1 MTSRVAWRLP
11 GVFGSG
17 RMTRGRAR
25 VPSEDGLGY
34 PARTGSG
41 TQRGRARVP
50 SEDGLGYPAR
60 TGSGTQRGR
69 ARVPREDGL
78 EYPER
83 MGSGTRTGWQAGIV
97 SASSGSV
104 ASAVGLGFVI
114 STSGSSVVGV
124 GFHPS
129 FETEQNFNTSG
140 YPASQLGY
148 PVSQLGYPASQLG
161 YPSPVTS
168 GYPNP
173 VVLGYPSPVTLG
185 YPSPVT
191 SGYPSPVTSGYPS
204 SVALGYPSP
213 SPRGYPN
220 QSSQGTR
227 AQSSWGTRAQSPR
240 GTRAQ
245 SPRGTRAQLPWGT
258 RAHHLGG
265 TRTSHL
271 RVPEPSRPGV
281 PEPSHLGVPEPISS
295 VPRLGLCITPSSCPD
310 PNTPVVTR
318 QPPSYPRRSHQSP
331 RAGGGNPNPPNAQNP
346 QANPTISAT
355 LAELKDMMVQLQ
367 KKTDDQEKTNKT
379 LAQQIEEVASRG
391 QHKTTR
397 FQTRPLRARRDIP
410 GINPTRLFTTPT
422 DGTRTVARA
431 EPARRENQDDPAE
444 PNAADQTNE
453 PGNPHCEQPRAGVNF
468 AEQTDIT
475 DDEEIEE
482 NIRWAEESERE
493 RELGEIR
500 ASLAK
505 AEADMKLVKSQ
516 MHSVSSS
523 APNIDRIFEE
533 SRNTPF
539 TKRISE
545 ATISDLGKFKIESY
559 NGTTDPKGHIKSF
572 VISVARAR
580 FKPGEKDAGLC
591 LLFVEHL
598 KGPALDWFSRLDR
611 NSIDSFDELS
621 TLFLKQYSVLI
632 DPGTSDADLWS
643 LSQQPNEP
651 LRDFLMTFKSTLA
664 KVEGI
669 TDVAAL
675 SALKKALWYKSEFRK
690 ELNLSKPTTIRDAL
704 HRASDFV
711 AHEEEMALL
720 AKRHE
725 PTKQASRA
733 EETQTAP
740 PIQNKTNQSGTY
752 THHEGHNFSGAHNYQ
767 VDAGRG
773 RARGRERDSFTWTRS
788 QPPGDKQEYCEHH
801 KTFGHHTSRCRS
813 LGAILAAKFLV
824 GELGTNITLKDLEPE
839 QVQPEQVD
847 TTRGPEPR
855 EPEAPKRIRGTP
867 DEEHD
872 GTRQRIHTIMGG
884 SAFCPDTVATI
895 KAYQRRA
902 EASSN
907 WLRPFDQPNDVFM
920 FEESETNGLDRP
932 HNDPLVITLA
942 IGDHDVSRVLI
953 DTGSTINV
961 IFYETLRQMN
971 ISMSQVN
978 QTPRPVL
985 GFSGET
991 LMTLGTIQMP
1001 VQASGITKIV
1011 DFSVTDRPTIY
1022 NAIMGTPWLNLMRAV
1037 ALTYHLCLKF
1047 STPNGVKT
1055 IWGSQKNSRMCFMAA
1070 YKLRN
1075 LVAESKAEVNHKK
1088 AAVEKKALEAVLGT
1102 LAPPKATDEPEV
1114 EMTNPSPIAVTTGPE
1129 EAETISS
1136 PETLGKPSDPPAA
1149 QEPSLISAINS
1160 SYAFSCIKCMYRSHT
1175 WSNRATFT
1183 SATLTSWVNFGG
1195 DLPLRG
1201 LLRTS
1206 HLILPK
1212 RCEPSGMKHQECQLG
1227 YPVSQ
1232 LGYPASQLGY
1242 PSPVTSG
1249 YPNPVVLGYPSPVTL
1264 GYPSPVTSGYP
1275 SPVTSGYPS
1284 SVALGYPSPSPRGYP
1299 NQSSQGT
1306 RAQSSWGT
1314 RAQSPRGTRA
1324 QSPRGTRA
1332 QLPWGTRAHHLGGTR
1347 TSHLRVPEPSR
1358 PGVPE
1363 PSHLGVPEPISSV
1376 PRLRLCITPSSCPDP
1391 NTPVVTRQPPSYP
1404 RRSHQSPRGEVLSH
1418 PRRKSSSSPEA
1429 KT

>member
-1 MTSRVAWRLP
+1 MN
-11 GVFGSG
+11 
-17 RMTRGRAR
+17 
-25 VPSEDGLGY
+25 EDDH
-34 PARTGSG
+34 R
-41 TQRGRARVP
+41 
-50 SEDGLGYPAR
+50 
-60 TGSGTQRGR
+60 
-69 ARVPREDGL
+69 
-78 EYPER
+78 
-83 MGSGTRTGWQAGIV
+83 I
-97 SASSGSV
+97 
-104 ASAVGLGFVI
+104 
-114 STSGSSVVGV
+114 
-124 GFHPS
+124 
-129 FETEQNFNTSG
+129 
-140 YPASQLGY
+140 
-148 PVSQLGYPASQLG
+148 
-161 YPSPVTS
+161 
-168 GYPNP
+168 
-173 VVLGYPSPVTLG
+173 
-185 YPSPVT
+185 
-191 SGYPSPVTSGYPS
+191 
-204 SVALGYPSP
+204 
-213 SPRGYPN
+213 
-220 QSSQGTR
+220 
-227 AQSSWGTRAQSPR
+227 
-240 GTRAQ
+240 
-245 SPRGTRAQLPWGT
+245 
-258 RAHHLGG
+258 
-265 TRTSHL
+265 
-271 RVPEPSRPGV
+271 
-281 PEPSHLGVPEPISS
+281 
-295 VPRLGLCITPSSCPD
+295 
-310 PNTPVVTR
+310 
-318 QPPSYPRRSHQSP
+318 PP
-331 RAGGGNPNPPNAQNP
+331 AGGGDLDPPNPQNP
-346 QANPTISAT
+346 QADPAISAT
-355 LAELKDMMVQLQ
+355 LAELKDMMVKFQ
-367 KKTDDQEKTNKT
+367 KKADDQEKANKT
-379 LAQQIEEVASRG
+379 LAQQIGEIDSRG
-391 QHKTTR
+391 QYKTTR
-397 FQTRPLRARRDIP
+397 FQTRPLRARRDLP
-410 GINPTRLFTTPT
+410 GINPTRLTFATPT
-422 DGTRTVARA
+422 DNTRVTTRA
-431 EPARRENQDDPAE
+431 DPARRENQDDPTE
-444 PNAADQTNE
+444 PDAVDLTNE
-453 PGNPHCEQPRAGVNF
+453 PDDPQDERTRTGANS
-468 AEQTDIT
+468 AERTDLT
-475 DDEEIEE
+475 DDQETEE

-493 RELGEIR
+493 RELDEIR

-505 AEADMKLVKSQ
+505 AEADMKLVKTQ
-516 MHSVSSS
+516 IHSVSSS
-523 APNIDRIFEE
+523 APNIDRILEE

-545 ATISDLGKFKIESY
+545 TMMSNLGKFKIDTY

-643 LSQQPNEP
+643 LSQQPTEP
-651 LRDFLMTFKSTLA
+651 LRDFLTTFKSTLA

-733 EETQTAP
+733 EKTQTAP
-740 PIQNKTNQSGTY
+740 PIQNKTNQSGIY
-752 THHEGHNFSGAHNYQ
+752 THHEGRNFPEAHNYQ
-767 VDAGRG
+767 IDAG
-773 RARGRERDSFTWTRS
+773 RGRERDSFTWTRS
-788 QPPGDKQEYCEHH
+788 QPLGDEQEYCEHH
-801 KTFGHHTSRCRS
+801 NTFGHHTSRCRS
-813 LGAILAAKFLV
+813 LGEKLTAKFLA

-847 TTRGPEPR
+847 TARGPEPR

-884 SAFCPDTVATI
+884 SAFCSDTVAAI

-902 EASSN
+902 EAPSN
-907 WLRPFDQPNDVFM
+907 WLRPFDQPNVVIM

-961 IFYETLRQMN
+961 IFCETLRQMN
-971 ISMSQVN
+971 INMSQVN

-1037 ALTYHLCLKF
+1037 ASTYHLCLKF

-1088 AAVEKKALEAVLGT
+1088 VKIGRSKEKYLAEKKAAVEKKALEAVLGT

-1114 EMTNPSPIAVTTGPE
+1114 EMTNPSPIAVSTARHTCSPSQRAGGLTVGVGFHPSF
-1129 EAETISS
+1129 ETEPNFNTSGY
-1136 PETLGKPSDPPAA
+1136 PANQLGVP
-1149 QEPSLISAINS
+1149 
-1160 SYAFSCIKCMYRSHT
+1160 
-1175 WSNRATFT
+1175 
-1183 SATLTSWVNFGG
+1183 
-1195 DLPLRG
+1195 
-1201 LLRTS
+1201 
-1206 HLILPK
+1206 
-1212 RCEPSGMKHQECQLG
+1212 CQSLG

-1249 YPNPVVLGYPSPVTL
+1249 YPSPVTSGYPSPVVL

-1275 SPVTSGYPS
+1275 SPV
-1284 SVALGYPSPSPRGYP
+1284 VLGYP

-1306 RAQSSWGT
+1306 RAQS
-1314 RAQSPRGTRA
+1314 
-1324 QSPRGTRA
+1324 
-1332 QLPWGTRAHHLGGTR
+1332 PWGTRAHHLGGTR
-1347 TSHLRVPEPSR
+1347 TSHLRVPEPSHLGVPEPSR

-1363 PSHLGVPEPISSV
+1363 PSRPGVPELSRPGVPEPISSV
-1376 PRLRLCITPSSCPDP
+1376 PRLRLCITPSSCPEP